1 MEIASRLDWDR
12 NRWMRRPLN
21 AAVSP
26 VKADADFMSR
36 LMFLL
41 RKVSYPCLH
50 KERLFGF
57 KELPGAQREAA
68 VNSVV
73 EKSFMSRLMFLQR
86 MVRSSLL
93 LLLVC
98 LDGLPSAHDGHCSG
112 C

>member
-41 RKVSYPCLH
+41 RKVSCSCLH
-50 KERLFGF
+50 RERFVCV
-57 KELPGAQREAA
+57 KELSGAQRDAA
-68 VNSVV
+68 VNSVM
-73 EKSFMSRLMFLQR
+73 EKFEAY
-86 MVRSSLL
+86 VPP
-93 LLLVC
+93 C
-98 LDGLPSAHDGHCSG
+98 LPEA
-112 C
+112 

>member
-41 RKVSYPCLH
+41 RKVSCSCLH
-50 KERLFGF
+50 KKRLFCF
-57 KELPGAQREAA
+57 KELPGGQRDAA

-73 EKSFMSRLMFLQR
+73 EKSELMSRLVSCSAWCARHF
-86 MVRSSLL
+86 SSF
-93 LLLVC
+93 
-98 LDGLPSAHDGHCSG
+98 GLS
-112 C
+112 